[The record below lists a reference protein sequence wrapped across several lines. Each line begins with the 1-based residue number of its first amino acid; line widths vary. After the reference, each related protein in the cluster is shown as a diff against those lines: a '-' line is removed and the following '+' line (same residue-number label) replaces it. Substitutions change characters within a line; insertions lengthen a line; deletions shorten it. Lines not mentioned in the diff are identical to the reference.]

1 MKVAIPSHHRSDTI
15 GKQALAFALADL
27 KTPASDVYV
36 FVSDNEQIPGYVKA
50 IGTTGVNII
59 NANTTNVRDK
69 FNFIHAYFKGGEDV
83 LVVEDDVKGLITISD
98 KTAKDIVAEGFT
110 LMHKHD
116 KCLWGVYPSSNKF
129 FMKKIVRSGFSFIV
143 ANIYGFKADGD
154 ARTLIKEHSKTD
166 YERSILYFIF
176 KKGSIR
182 LDYVAANTNNYTN
195 KGGMQLLSNR
205 ATLEK
210 TACENLMRR
219 FPKLVAVKKNTKSK
233 YAEIKFLK

>member
-15 GKQALAFALADL
+15 GKQSLSFALAEL

-36 FVSDNEQIPGYVKA
+36 FVSDADQMPGYQNA
-50 IGTTGVNII
+50 IGKTGVNII

-69 FNFIHAYFKGGEDV
+69 FNFIHSYFTGGEDV
-83 LVVEDDVKGLITISD
+83 LVIEDDVKGFVTISD
-98 KTAKDIVAEGFT
+98 KSPKDIVAEGFT
-110 LMHKHD
+110 QMHKHN

-129 FMKKIVRSGFSFIV
+129 FMKKIIRNGFSFIV

-166 YERSILYFIF
+166 YERSILFFIY
-176 KKGSIR
+176 KQGSVR

-195 KGGMQLLSNR
+195 KGGMQLLNNR
-205 ATLEK
+205 ASLEK